1 MANTHLKICPTLLMI
16 KEMKTNEIMYHF
28 SQIGKYKMSHTIDG
42 SNIQIYICTYT
53 EREKERG

>member
-1 MANTHLKICPTLLMI
+1 MI